1 MIDEQQVEELRA
13 RMARVVIRDDPAWMA
28 EEARPLLASIDETLQ
43 QAGDLAF
50 PLPSDLVVAL
60 QRVLSTAMDRLE
72 NGVEEA
78 RRNPR
83 VANIFAAFALRTYL
97 LALVSRVG
105 LPAGFWRTLT
115 GLCLSLLHEGN
126 AAIRGELAW
135 LLALAAADPRFMD
148 ARELLWA
155 LRWVQS
161 NDPVIVLHRPDAA
174 EEDGFV
180 MSLQLDEPPEPKAWF
195 FKRAD
200 SPEPSLSFSLEELA
214 KRAEEEIRQLDGID
228 WTMRRRVEGGVTA
241 DGRVALLRELLDR
254 WRYGWQQRLPRKPFD
269 AMAELLVGWEDVLR
283 QRMGLPT
290 HIRPVRVTDVSISGY
305 ELRWTDR
312 EQALFFPGQV
322 VAIRAGGDLRWILA
336 LVRWLRQHPHGL
348 QMGIQAV
355 GFEPEVVALSHGKP
369 APPGFPAQMALA
381 VRKTPPL
388 RVQPALICPTGTIAG
403 SRLAMASEPAVGQW
417 LLSQVRFIRF
427 EAQTRC
433 VEVFQYEVDP
443 FPED

>member
-1 MIDEQQVEELRA
+1 MIDEQQIEELRA
-13 RMARVVIRDDPAWMA
+13 RMARVVIRHDPAWVA

-43 QAGDLAF
+43 KAGDLAF
-50 PLPSDLVVAL
+50 PLPSGLVVAL
-60 QRVLSTAMDRLE
+60 QRFFSTAMDRLE
-72 NGVEEA
+72 NGADEA
-78 RRNPR
+78 RRNPL
-83 VANIFAAFALRTYL
+83 VANIFFAFALRIYL
-97 LALVSRVG
+97 LAMVTRID

-115 GLCLSLLHEGN
+115 GFCLSRLQGEDKG
-126 AAIRGELAW
+126 IKGELAW

-161 NDPVIVLHRPDAA
+161 TDPVIELHRPGV
-174 EEDGFV
+174 EKNDGFV
-180 MSLQLDEPPEPKAWF
+180 MSLVLDEPPEPKEWF
-195 FKRAD
+195 FKRANG
-200 SPEPSLSFSLEELA
+200 PEPSCFFSLEELA
-214 KRAEEEIRQLDGID
+214 KRAEEEIRQLDGVD

-254 WRYGWQQRLPRKPFD
+254 WRYGWQRRLPRKPFD
-269 AMAELLVGWEDVLR
+269 AMAELLVGWEDVLAH
-283 QRMGLPT
+283 RMGFPAN
-290 HIRPVRVTDVSISGY
+290 IRPVRVTDVSISGY
-305 ELRWTDR
+305 ELRWLDR

-322 VAIRAGGDLRWILA
+322 VALRAGGDLRWILA
-336 LVRWLRQHPHGL
+336 LVRSLRQHPNGL
-348 QMGIQAV
+348 QMGVLAL
-355 GFEPEVVALSHGKP
+355 GFEPEVVALTHEKP
-369 APPGFPAQMALA
+369 APPGFLPQMALA

-403 SRLAMASEPAVGQW
+403 SRLAIASEPAVGQW